1 MPVVSVLMPTYNAEK
16 YLKEAIDSI
25 LNQTFT
31 DFEFLIIDDNSKD
44 KTKKIIGKYNDK
56 RIKLIKGPQKG
67 LAAALN
73 CGIKKAQ
80 GKYIARM
87 DADDISLPA
96 RLEKQVNYLE
106 AHPEITVLGMGSVGA
121 CRQCAVKQY
130 QNAEDTRGRL
140 VMSCMTPA
148 SDGTFISIDDEEAKQ
163 FRESVVEWL
172 MTNHPHDCPVC
183 EEGGN
188 CHLQDMTVMTGHSFR
203 RYRFTK
209 RTHRNQDLGP
219 FISHEM
225 NRCIACYRCVRYYK
239 DYADGTDLGVYGAHD
254 NVYFGR
260 PEDGTLESEFS
271 GNLVEICPTGVFTDK
286 THSERYNRKWDMQFA
301 PSICQQCSIGCN
313 ISPGERYGELRR
325 IENRY
330 NGTVNHYFLCDRGRF
345 GYGYVNL
352 KDRPRQPV
360 QRRGDD
366 FITLN
371 AEQAMQGAADI
382 LRQSKKVIGIGSPR
396 ASVESNFALRE
407 LVGEENFYTGIA
419 HGEQER
425 LQLALKVLREG
436 GIYTPALREIESYDA
451 VLVLGEDVTQTGARV
466 ALAVR
471 QAVKGKAREMAAAQK
486 VADWQIA
493 AILNIGQRAKHPL
506 FVTNV
511 DDTRLDDIAAW
522 TYRAPVE
529 DQARLGFAI
538 AHALDNSAPAVDGI
552 EPELQ
557 SKIDVIVQALAGA
570 KKPLIISGTNAGSLE
585 VIQAAANVAK
595 ALKGRGA
602 DVGITMIAR
611 SVNSMGLGIMGGGSL
626 EEALTELE
634 TGRADAVVVLENDL
648 HRHASAIRVNAALAK
663 APLVMVVDHQRTA
676 IMENAHL
683 VLSAASF
690 AESDGTVINNE
701 GRAQRFFQVY
711 DPAYYDSKTVMLE
724 SWRWLHSLHS
734 TLLSREVDWTQLD
747 HVIDAVVAKIPEL
760 AGIKDAAPDATF
772 RIRGQKLAREPHRY
786 SGRTAMRANI
796 SVHEPRQPQDIDTMF
811 TFSMEGNNQPTAH
824 RSQVP
829 FAWAPGWNSPQAWNK
844 FQDEVG
850 GKLRFGDPGVR
861 LFETS
866 ENGLD
871 YFTSVPARF
880 QPQDGKW
887 RIAPYYHLFGS
898 DELSQRAPVFQSRM
912 PQPYIKLNPADAA
925 KLGVNAGTHVS
936 FSYDGNTVTL
946 PVEIA
951 EGLTAGQVG
960 LPMGMSGI
968 APVLAG
974 AHLEDLKEAQQ

>member
-1 MPVVSVLMPTYNAEK
+1 M
-16 YLKEAIDSI
+16 
-25 LNQTFT
+25 
-31 DFEFLIIDDNSKD
+31 
-44 KTKKIIGKYNDK
+44 
-56 RIKLIKGPQKG
+56 
-67 LAAALN
+67 
-73 CGIKKAQ
+73 
-80 GKYIARM
+80 
-87 DADDISLPA
+87 
-96 RLEKQVNYLE
+96 
-106 AHPEITVLGMGSVGA
+106 
-121 CRQCAVKQY
+121 
-130 QNAEDTRGRL
+130 
-140 VMSCMTPA
+140 
-148 SDGTFISIDDEEAKQ
+148 
-163 FRESVVEWL
+163 
-172 MTNHPHDCPVC
+172 
-183 EEGGN
+183 
-188 CHLQDMTVMTGHSFR
+188 
-203 RYRFTK
+203 
-209 RTHRNQDLGP
+209 
-219 FISHEM
+219 
-225 NRCIACYRCVRYYK
+225 RYYK

-663 APLVMVVDHQRTA
+663 APLVMVVDHQRTT

-925 KLGVNAGTHVS
+925 KLGVNAGTRVS

>member
-1 MPVVSVLMPTYNAEK
+1 
-16 YLKEAIDSI
+16 
-25 LNQTFT
+25 
-31 DFEFLIIDDNSKD
+31 
-44 KTKKIIGKYNDK
+44 
-56 RIKLIKGPQKG
+56 
-67 LAAALN
+67 
-73 CGIKKAQ
+73 
-80 GKYIARM
+80 
-87 DADDISLPA
+87 
-96 RLEKQVNYLE
+96 
-106 AHPEITVLGMGSVGA
+106 
-121 CRQCAVKQY
+121 
-130 QNAEDTRGRL
+130 
-140 VMSCMTPA
+140 
-148 SDGTFISIDDEEAKQ
+148 
-163 FRESVVEWL
+163 

-925 KLGVNAGTHVS
+925 KLGVNAGTRVS

>member
-1 MPVVSVLMPTYNAEK
+1 
-16 YLKEAIDSI
+16 
-25 LNQTFT
+25 
-31 DFEFLIIDDNSKD
+31 
-44 KTKKIIGKYNDK
+44 
-56 RIKLIKGPQKG
+56 
-67 LAAALN
+67 
-73 CGIKKAQ
+73 
-80 GKYIARM
+80 
-87 DADDISLPA
+87 
-96 RLEKQVNYLE
+96 
-106 AHPEITVLGMGSVGA
+106 
-121 CRQCAVKQY
+121 
-130 QNAEDTRGRL
+130 
-140 VMSCMTPA
+140 
-148 SDGTFISIDDEEAKQ
+148 
-163 FRESVVEWL
+163 
-172 MTNHPHDCPVC
+172 
-183 EEGGN
+183 
-188 CHLQDMTVMTGHSFR
+188 
-203 RYRFTK
+203 
-209 RTHRNQDLGP
+209 
-219 FISHEM
+219 
-225 NRCIACYRCVRYYK
+225 
-239 DYADGTDLGVYGAHD
+239 
-254 NVYFGR
+254 
-260 PEDGTLESEFS
+260 
-271 GNLVEICPTGVFTDK
+271 
-286 THSERYNRKWDMQFA
+286 
-301 PSICQQCSIGCN
+301 
-313 ISPGERYGELRR
+313 
-325 IENRY
+325 
-330 NGTVNHYFLCDRGRF
+330 
-345 GYGYVNL
+345 
-352 KDRPRQPV
+352 QPV
-360 QRRGDD
+360 ERRGED
-366 FITLN
+366 FNNLN

-419 HGEQER
+419 LGEQER

-570 KKPLIISGTNAGSLE
+570 KKPLIISGTNAGSAE

-648 HRHASAIRVNAALAK
+648 HRHASATRVNAALAK

-925 KLGVNAGTHVS
+925 KLGVNAGTRVS

>member
-1 MPVVSVLMPTYNAEK
+1 
-16 YLKEAIDSI
+16 
-25 LNQTFT
+25 
-31 DFEFLIIDDNSKD
+31 
-44 KTKKIIGKYNDK
+44 
-56 RIKLIKGPQKG
+56 
-67 LAAALN
+67 
-73 CGIKKAQ
+73 
-80 GKYIARM
+80 
-87 DADDISLPA
+87 
-96 RLEKQVNYLE
+96 
-106 AHPEITVLGMGSVGA
+106 
-121 CRQCAVKQY
+121 
-130 QNAEDTRGRL
+130 
-140 VMSCMTPA
+140 
-148 SDGTFISIDDEEAKQ
+148 
-163 FRESVVEWL
+163 

-570 KKPLIISGTNAGSLE
+570 KKPLIISGTNAGSAE

-648 HRHASAIRVNAALAK
+648 HRHASATRVNAALAK

-925 KLGVNAGTHVS
+925 KLGVNAGTRVS

>member
-1 MPVVSVLMPTYNAEK
+1 
-16 YLKEAIDSI
+16 
-25 LNQTFT
+25 
-31 DFEFLIIDDNSKD
+31 
-44 KTKKIIGKYNDK
+44 
-56 RIKLIKGPQKG
+56 
-67 LAAALN
+67 
-73 CGIKKAQ
+73 
-80 GKYIARM
+80 
-87 DADDISLPA
+87 
-96 RLEKQVNYLE
+96 
-106 AHPEITVLGMGSVGA
+106 
-121 CRQCAVKQY
+121 
-130 QNAEDTRGRL
+130 
-140 VMSCMTPA
+140 
-148 SDGTFISIDDEEAKQ
+148 
-163 FRESVVEWL
+163 
-172 MTNHPHDCPVC
+172 
-183 EEGGN
+183 
-188 CHLQDMTVMTGHSFR
+188 
-203 RYRFTK
+203 
-209 RTHRNQDLGP
+209 
-219 FISHEM
+219 
-225 NRCIACYRCVRYYK
+225 RCIACYRCVRYYK

-570 KKPLIISGTNAGSLE
+570 KKPLIISGTNAGSAE

-648 HRHASAIRVNAALAK
+648 HRHASATRVNAALAK

-711 DPAYYDSKTVMLE
+711 DPAYYDSQTVMLE

-925 KLGVNAGTHVS
+925 KLGVNAGTRVS
-936 FSYDGNTVTL
+936 FSYDGNMVTL
-946 PVEIA
+946 PVEIS

>member
-1 MPVVSVLMPTYNAEK
+1 
-16 YLKEAIDSI
+16 
-25 LNQTFT
+25 
-31 DFEFLIIDDNSKD
+31 
-44 KTKKIIGKYNDK
+44 
-56 RIKLIKGPQKG
+56 
-67 LAAALN
+67 
-73 CGIKKAQ
+73 
-80 GKYIARM
+80 
-87 DADDISLPA
+87 
-96 RLEKQVNYLE
+96 
-106 AHPEITVLGMGSVGA
+106 
-121 CRQCAVKQY
+121 
-130 QNAEDTRGRL
+130 
-140 VMSCMTPA
+140 
-148 SDGTFISIDDEEAKQ
+148 
-163 FRESVVEWL
+163 
-172 MTNHPHDCPVC
+172 
-183 EEGGN
+183 
-188 CHLQDMTVMTGHSFR
+188 
-203 RYRFTK
+203 
-209 RTHRNQDLGP
+209 
-219 FISHEM
+219 
-225 NRCIACYRCVRYYK
+225 
-239 DYADGTDLGVYGAHD
+239 
-254 NVYFGR
+254 
-260 PEDGTLESEFS
+260 
-271 GNLVEICPTGVFTDK
+271 
-286 THSERYNRKWDMQFA
+286 
-301 PSICQQCSIGCN
+301 
-313 ISPGERYGELRR
+313 
-325 IENRY
+325 
-330 NGTVNHYFLCDRGRF
+330 
-345 GYGYVNL
+345 
-352 KDRPRQPV
+352 
-360 QRRGDD
+360 
-366 FITLN
+366 
-371 AEQAMQGAADI
+371 
-382 LRQSKKVIGIGSPR
+382 
-396 ASVESNFALRE
+396 
-407 LVGEENFYTGIA
+407 
-419 HGEQER
+419 
-425 LQLALKVLREG
+425 
-436 GIYTPALREIESYDA
+436 ESYDA

-570 KKPLIISGTNAGSLE
+570 KKPLIISGTNAGSAE

-648 HRHASAIRVNAALAK
+648 HRHASATRVNAALAK

-925 KLGVNAGTHVS
+925 KLGVNAGTRVS

>member
-1 MPVVSVLMPTYNAEK
+1 
-16 YLKEAIDSI
+16 
-25 LNQTFT
+25 
-31 DFEFLIIDDNSKD
+31 
-44 KTKKIIGKYNDK
+44 
-56 RIKLIKGPQKG
+56 
-67 LAAALN
+67 
-73 CGIKKAQ
+73 
-80 GKYIARM
+80 
-87 DADDISLPA
+87 
-96 RLEKQVNYLE
+96 
-106 AHPEITVLGMGSVGA
+106 
-121 CRQCAVKQY
+121 
-130 QNAEDTRGRL
+130 
-140 VMSCMTPA
+140 
-148 SDGTFISIDDEEAKQ
+148 
-163 FRESVVEWL
+163 

-260 PEDGTLESEFS
+260 PEYGTLESEFS
-271 GNLVEICPTGVFTDK
+271 GNLVEICPDRRIHRQNALLSVTTV
-286 THSERYNRKWDMQFA
+286 KWDMQFA

-330 NGTVNHYFLCDRGRF
+330 NGTVNHYFLCDPGRF
-345 GYGYVNL
+345 GYGYVTCKIVL
-352 KDRPRQPV
+352 CQPV

-371 AEQAMQGAADI
+371 AEQAMQGAADH

-570 KKPLIISGTNAGSLE
+570 KKPLIISGTNAGSAE

-602 DVGITMIAR
+602 NVGITMIAR

-648 HRHASAIRVNAALAK
+648 HRHASATRVNAALAK

-925 KLGVNAGTHVS
+925 KLGVNAGTRVS

>member
-1 MPVVSVLMPTYNAEK
+1 MATIHVDG
-16 YLKEAIDSI
+16 KEYEVNGA
-25 LNQTFT
+25 
-31 DFEFLIIDDNSKD
+31 DN
-44 KTKKIIGKYNDK
+44 
-56 RIKLIKGPQKG
+56 L
-67 LAAALN
+67 
-73 CGIKKAQ
+73 
-80 GKYIARM
+80 
-87 DADDISLPA
+87 
-96 RLEKQVNYLE
+96 LE
-106 AHPEITVLGMGSVGA
+106 ACLSLGLDIPYFCWHPALGSVGA

-130 QNAEDTRGRL
+130 QNVEDTRGRL

-345 GYGYVNL
+345 GYDYVNL

-511 DDTRLDDIAAW
+511 DDTRLDDIAAL

-570 KKPLIISGTNAGSLE
+570 KKPLIISGTNAGSIE

-648 HRHASAIRVNAALAK
+648 HRHASATRVNAALAK

>member
-1 MPVVSVLMPTYNAEK
+1 M
-16 YLKEAIDSI
+16 
-25 LNQTFT
+25 
-31 DFEFLIIDDNSKD
+31 
-44 KTKKIIGKYNDK
+44 
-56 RIKLIKGPQKG
+56 
-67 LAAALN
+67 
-73 CGIKKAQ
+73 
-80 GKYIARM
+80 
-87 DADDISLPA
+87 
-96 RLEKQVNYLE
+96 
-106 AHPEITVLGMGSVGA
+106 
-121 CRQCAVKQY
+121 
-130 QNAEDTRGRL
+130 
-140 VMSCMTPA
+140 
-148 SDGTFISIDDEEAKQ
+148 
-163 FRESVVEWL
+163 
-172 MTNHPHDCPVC
+172 
-183 EEGGN
+183 
-188 CHLQDMTVMTGHSFR
+188 
-203 RYRFTK
+203 
-209 RTHRNQDLGP
+209 
-219 FISHEM
+219 
-225 NRCIACYRCVRYYK
+225 RYYK

-648 HRHASAIRVNAALAK
+648 HRHASATRVNAALAK

-925 KLGVNAGTHVS
+925 KLGVNAGTRVS

>member
-1 MPVVSVLMPTYNAEK
+1 MCG
-16 YLKEAIDSI
+16 EAIP
-25 LNQTFT
+25 
-31 DFEFLIIDDNSKD
+31 K
-44 KTKKIIGKYNDK
+44 
-56 RIKLIKGPQKG
+56 
-67 LAAALN
+67 
-73 CGIKKAQ
+73 
-80 GKYIARM
+80 
-87 DADDISLPA
+87 
-96 RLEKQVNYLE
+96 
-106 AHPEITVLGMGSVGA
+106 
-121 CRQCAVKQY
+121 
-130 QNAEDTRGRL
+130 RGRHAWSPL

-648 HRHASAIRVNAALAK
+648 HRHASATRVNAALAK

>member
-1 MPVVSVLMPTYNAEK
+1 
-16 YLKEAIDSI
+16 
-25 LNQTFT
+25 
-31 DFEFLIIDDNSKD
+31 
-44 KTKKIIGKYNDK
+44 
-56 RIKLIKGPQKG
+56 
-67 LAAALN
+67 
-73 CGIKKAQ
+73 
-80 GKYIARM
+80 
-87 DADDISLPA
+87 
-96 RLEKQVNYLE
+96 
-106 AHPEITVLGMGSVGA
+106 
-121 CRQCAVKQY
+121 
-130 QNAEDTRGRL
+130 
-140 VMSCMTPA
+140 
-148 SDGTFISIDDEEAKQ
+148 
-163 FRESVVEWL
+163 
-172 MTNHPHDCPVC
+172 
-183 EEGGN
+183 
-188 CHLQDMTVMTGHSFR
+188 
-203 RYRFTK
+203 
-209 RTHRNQDLGP
+209 
-219 FISHEM
+219 
-225 NRCIACYRCVRYYK
+225 
-239 DYADGTDLGVYGAHD
+239 
-254 NVYFGR
+254 
-260 PEDGTLESEFS
+260 
-271 GNLVEICPTGVFTDK
+271 
-286 THSERYNRKWDMQFA
+286 
-301 PSICQQCSIGCN
+301 
-313 ISPGERYGELRR
+313 
-325 IENRY
+325 
-330 NGTVNHYFLCDRGRF
+330 
-345 GYGYVNL
+345 
-352 KDRPRQPV
+352 
-360 QRRGDD
+360 
-366 FITLN
+366 
-371 AEQAMQGAADI
+371 
-382 LRQSKKVIGIGSPR
+382 
-396 ASVESNFALRE
+396 
-407 LVGEENFYTGIA
+407 
-419 HGEQER
+419 GEQER

-570 KKPLIISGTNAGSLE
+570 KKPLIISGTNAGSIE

-648 HRHASAIRVNAALAK
+648 HRHASATRVNAALAK

-925 KLGVNAGTHVS
+925 KLGVNAGARVS

>member
-1 MPVVSVLMPTYNAEK
+1 
-16 YLKEAIDSI
+16 
-25 LNQTFT
+25 
-31 DFEFLIIDDNSKD
+31 
-44 KTKKIIGKYNDK
+44 
-56 RIKLIKGPQKG
+56 
-67 LAAALN
+67 
-73 CGIKKAQ
+73 
-80 GKYIARM
+80 
-87 DADDISLPA
+87 
-96 RLEKQVNYLE
+96 
-106 AHPEITVLGMGSVGA
+106 
-121 CRQCAVKQY
+121 
-130 QNAEDTRGRL
+130 
-140 VMSCMTPA
+140 
-148 SDGTFISIDDEEAKQ
+148 
-163 FRESVVEWL
+163 
-172 MTNHPHDCPVC
+172 
-183 EEGGN
+183 
-188 CHLQDMTVMTGHSFR
+188 MTGHSFR

-471 QAVKGKAREMAAAQK
+471 QAVKGKAREMAAVQK

-701 GRAQRFFQVY
+701 GRAQRFFEVY

-829 FAWAPGWNSPQAWNK
+829 FARAPGWNSPQAWNK
-844 FQDEVG
+844 FEDEVG

-925 KLGVNAGTHVS
+925 KLGVNAGTRVS

>member
-1 MPVVSVLMPTYNAEK
+1 
-16 YLKEAIDSI
+16 
-25 LNQTFT
+25 
-31 DFEFLIIDDNSKD
+31 
-44 KTKKIIGKYNDK
+44 
-56 RIKLIKGPQKG
+56 
-67 LAAALN
+67 
-73 CGIKKAQ
+73 
-80 GKYIARM
+80 
-87 DADDISLPA
+87 
-96 RLEKQVNYLE
+96 
-106 AHPEITVLGMGSVGA
+106 
-121 CRQCAVKQY
+121 
-130 QNAEDTRGRL
+130 
-140 VMSCMTPA
+140 
-148 SDGTFISIDDEEAKQ
+148 
-163 FRESVVEWL
+163 
-172 MTNHPHDCPVC
+172 
-183 EEGGN
+183 
-188 CHLQDMTVMTGHSFR
+188 
-203 RYRFTK
+203 
-209 RTHRNQDLGP
+209 
-219 FISHEM
+219 
-225 NRCIACYRCVRYYK
+225 
-239 DYADGTDLGVYGAHD
+239 
-254 NVYFGR
+254 
-260 PEDGTLESEFS
+260 
-271 GNLVEICPTGVFTDK
+271 EICPTGVFTDK

-557 SKIDVIVQALAGA
+557 NKIDVIVQALAGA
-570 KKPLIISGTNAGSLE
+570 KKPLIISGTNAGSIE

-648 HRHASAIRVNAALAK
+648 HRYASATRVNAALAK

-683 VLSAASF
+683 VLSSASF

-925 KLGVNAGTHVS
+925 KLGVNAGTRVS

>member
-1 MPVVSVLMPTYNAEK
+1 M
-16 YLKEAIDSI
+16 
-25 LNQTFT
+25 
-31 DFEFLIIDDNSKD
+31 
-44 KTKKIIGKYNDK
+44 
-56 RIKLIKGPQKG
+56 
-67 LAAALN
+67 
-73 CGIKKAQ
+73 
-80 GKYIARM
+80 
-87 DADDISLPA
+87 
-96 RLEKQVNYLE
+96 
-106 AHPEITVLGMGSVGA
+106 
-121 CRQCAVKQY
+121 
-130 QNAEDTRGRL
+130 
-140 VMSCMTPA
+140 
-148 SDGTFISIDDEEAKQ
+148 
-163 FRESVVEWL
+163 
-172 MTNHPHDCPVC
+172 
-183 EEGGN
+183 
-188 CHLQDMTVMTGHSFR
+188 
-203 RYRFTK
+203 
-209 RTHRNQDLGP
+209 
-219 FISHEM
+219 
-225 NRCIACYRCVRYYK
+225 
-239 DYADGTDLGVYGAHD
+239 
-254 NVYFGR
+254 
-260 PEDGTLESEFS
+260 
-271 GNLVEICPTGVFTDK
+271 
-286 THSERYNRKWDMQFA
+286 
-301 PSICQQCSIGCN
+301 
-313 ISPGERYGELRR
+313 
-325 IENRY
+325 
-330 NGTVNHYFLCDRGRF
+330 
-345 GYGYVNL
+345 
-352 KDRPRQPV
+352 
-360 QRRGDD
+360 
-366 FITLN
+366 
-371 AEQAMQGAADI
+371 
-382 LRQSKKVIGIGSPR
+382 
-396 ASVESNFALRE
+396 
-407 LVGEENFYTGIA
+407 GEENFYTGIA

-570 KKPLIISGTNAGSLE
+570 KKPLIISGTNAGSAE

-648 HRHASAIRVNAALAK
+648 HRHASATRVNAALAK

-747 HVIDAVVAKIPEL
+747 HVIDAIVAKIPEL

-925 KLGVNAGTHVS
+925 KLGVNAGTRVS

-946 PVEIA
+946 SVEIA

>member
-1 MPVVSVLMPTYNAEK
+1 MATIHVDG
-16 YLKEAIDSI
+16 KEYEVNGA
-25 LNQTFT
+25 
-31 DFEFLIIDDNSKD
+31 DN
-44 KTKKIIGKYNDK
+44 
-56 RIKLIKGPQKG
+56 L
-67 LAAALN
+67 
-73 CGIKKAQ
+73 
-80 GKYIARM
+80 
-87 DADDISLPA
+87 
-96 RLEKQVNYLE
+96 LE
-106 AHPEITVLGMGSVGA
+106 ACLSLGLDIPYFCWHPALGSVGA

-163 FRESVVEWL
+163 FRERVVEGV
-172 MTNHPHDCPVC
+172 MPNHPHDCPVC

-570 KKPLIISGTNAGSLE
+570 KKPLIISGTNAGSAE

-648 HRHASAIRVNAALAK
+648 HRHASATRVNAALAK

-711 DPAYYDSKTVMLE
+711 DPAYYDSQTVMLE

-866 ENGLD
+866 ENSLD

-925 KLGVNAGTHVS
+925 KLGVNAGTRVS
-936 FSYDGNTVTL
+936 FSYDGNMVTL
-946 PVEIA
+946 PVEIS

>member
-1 MPVVSVLMPTYNAEK
+1 
-16 YLKEAIDSI
+16 
-25 LNQTFT
+25 
-31 DFEFLIIDDNSKD
+31 
-44 KTKKIIGKYNDK
+44 
-56 RIKLIKGPQKG
+56 
-67 LAAALN
+67 
-73 CGIKKAQ
+73 
-80 GKYIARM
+80 
-87 DADDISLPA
+87 
-96 RLEKQVNYLE
+96 
-106 AHPEITVLGMGSVGA
+106 
-121 CRQCAVKQY
+121 
-130 QNAEDTRGRL
+130 
-140 VMSCMTPA
+140 MTPA

-570 KKPLIISGTNAGSLE
+570 KKPLIISGTNAGSIE

-648 HRHASAIRVNAALAK
+648 HRHASATRVNAALAK

>member
-1 MPVVSVLMPTYNAEK
+1 
-16 YLKEAIDSI
+16 
-25 LNQTFT
+25 
-31 DFEFLIIDDNSKD
+31 
-44 KTKKIIGKYNDK
+44 
-56 RIKLIKGPQKG
+56 
-67 LAAALN
+67 
-73 CGIKKAQ
+73 
-80 GKYIARM
+80 
-87 DADDISLPA
+87 
-96 RLEKQVNYLE
+96 
-106 AHPEITVLGMGSVGA
+106 
-121 CRQCAVKQY
+121 
-130 QNAEDTRGRL
+130 
-140 VMSCMTPA
+140 
-148 SDGTFISIDDEEAKQ
+148 
-163 FRESVVEWL
+163 
-172 MTNHPHDCPVC
+172 
-183 EEGGN
+183 
-188 CHLQDMTVMTGHSFR
+188 MTGHSFR

-451 VLVLGEDVTQTGARV
+451 VLVLGEDVTQTGARA

-648 HRHASAIRVNAALAK
+648 HRHASATRVNAALAK

-861 LFETS
+861 LFATS

-925 KLGVNAGTHVS
+925 KLGVNAGTRVS

>member
-1 MPVVSVLMPTYNAEK
+1 IYQRAVLR
-16 YLKEAIDSI
+16 S
-25 LNQTFT
+25 
-31 DFEFLIIDDNSKD
+31 
-44 KTKKIIGKYNDK
+44 G
-56 RIKLIKGPQKG
+56 
-67 LAAALN
+67 
-73 CGIKKAQ
+73 
-80 GKYIARM
+80 
-87 DADDISLPA
+87 
-96 RLEKQVNYLE
+96 
-106 AHPEITVLGMGSVGA
+106 
-121 CRQCAVKQY
+121 
-130 QNAEDTRGRL
+130 
-140 VMSCMTPA
+140 
-148 SDGTFISIDDEEAKQ
+148 
-163 FRESVVEWL
+163 ESNE
-172 MTNHPHDCPVC
+172 
-183 EEGGN
+183 
-188 CHLQDMTVMTGHSFR
+188 
-203 RYRFTK
+203 
-209 RTHRNQDLGP
+209 HR
-219 FISHEM
+219 
-225 NRCIACYRCVRYYK
+225 
-239 DYADGTDLGVYGAHD
+239 LGV
-254 NVYFGR
+254 
-260 PEDGTLESEFS
+260 
-271 GNLVEICPTGVFTDK
+271 
-286 THSERYNRKWDMQFA
+286 
-301 PSICQQCSIGCN
+301 
-313 ISPGERYGELRR
+313 
-325 IENRY
+325 
-330 NGTVNHYFLCDRGRF
+330 RG
-345 GYGYVNL
+345 
-352 KDRPRQPV
+352 
-360 QRRGDD
+360 
-366 FITLN
+366 
-371 AEQAMQGAADI
+371 
-382 LRQSKKVIGIGSPR
+382 
-396 ASVESNFALRE
+396 
-407 LVGEENFYTGIA
+407 
-419 HGEQER
+419 HG
-425 LQLALKVLREG
+425 
-436 GIYTPALREIESYDA
+436 
-451 VLVLGEDVTQTGARV
+451 
-466 ALAVR
+466 
-471 QAVKGKAREMAAAQK
+471 
-486 VADWQIA
+486 
-493 AILNIGQRAKHPL
+493 
-506 FVTNV
+506 
-511 DDTRLDDIAAW
+511 
-522 TYRAPVE
+522 
-529 DQARLGFAI
+529 
-538 AHALDNSAPAVDGI
+538 
-552 EPELQ
+552 
-557 SKIDVIVQALAGA
+557 
-570 KKPLIISGTNAGSLE
+570 
-585 VIQAAANVAK
+585 
-595 ALKGRGA
+595 
-602 DVGITMIAR
+602 
-611 SVNSMGLGIMGGGSL
+611 
-626 EEALTELE
+626 
-634 TGRADAVVVLENDL
+634 AVVVLENDL
-648 HRHASAIRVNAALAK
+648 HRHASATRVNAALAK

-898 DELSQRAPVFQSRM
+898 DELSQRAPVFQCRM

-925 KLGVNAGTHVS
+925 KLGVNAGTRVS

>member
-1 MPVVSVLMPTYNAEK
+1 
-16 YLKEAIDSI
+16 
-25 LNQTFT
+25 
-31 DFEFLIIDDNSKD
+31 
-44 KTKKIIGKYNDK
+44 
-56 RIKLIKGPQKG
+56 
-67 LAAALN
+67 
-73 CGIKKAQ
+73 
-80 GKYIARM
+80 
-87 DADDISLPA
+87 
-96 RLEKQVNYLE
+96 
-106 AHPEITVLGMGSVGA
+106 
-121 CRQCAVKQY
+121 
-130 QNAEDTRGRL
+130 
-140 VMSCMTPA
+140 
-148 SDGTFISIDDEEAKQ
+148 
-163 FRESVVEWL
+163 
-172 MTNHPHDCPVC
+172 
-183 EEGGN
+183 
-188 CHLQDMTVMTGHSFR
+188 
-203 RYRFTK
+203 
-209 RTHRNQDLGP
+209 
-219 FISHEM
+219 
-225 NRCIACYRCVRYYK
+225 
-239 DYADGTDLGVYGAHD
+239 
-254 NVYFGR
+254 
-260 PEDGTLESEFS
+260 
-271 GNLVEICPTGVFTDK
+271 
-286 THSERYNRKWDMQFA
+286 
-301 PSICQQCSIGCN
+301 
-313 ISPGERYGELRR
+313 
-325 IENRY
+325 
-330 NGTVNHYFLCDRGRF
+330 
-345 GYGYVNL
+345 
-352 KDRPRQPV
+352 PV

-570 KKPLIISGTNAGSLE
+570 KKPLIISGTNAGSIE

-648 HRHASAIRVNAALAK
+648 HRHASATRVNAALAK

>member
-1 MPVVSVLMPTYNAEK
+1 M
-16 YLKEAIDSI
+16 
-25 LNQTFT
+25 
-31 DFEFLIIDDNSKD
+31 
-44 KTKKIIGKYNDK
+44 
-56 RIKLIKGPQKG
+56 
-67 LAAALN
+67 
-73 CGIKKAQ
+73 
-80 GKYIARM
+80 
-87 DADDISLPA
+87 
-96 RLEKQVNYLE
+96 
-106 AHPEITVLGMGSVGA
+106 
-121 CRQCAVKQY
+121 KQY

-148 SDGTFISIDDEEAKQ
+148 SDGTFISIDDAEAKQ

-271 GNLVEICPTGVFTDK
+271 GNLVEVCPTGVFTDK

-330 NGTVNHYFLCDRGRF
+330 NGTVNRYFLCDRGRF

-366 FITLN
+366 LITLN

-396 ASVESNFALRE
+396 ASIESNFALRE
-407 LVGEENFYTGIA
+407 LVGAENFYTGIA
-419 HGEQER
+419 KGEQAR
-425 LQLALKVLREG
+425 LQMMLKVLREG
-436 GIYTPALREIESYDA
+436 GIHTPALREIESYDA
-451 VLVLGEDVTQTGARV
+451 VLILGEDITQTGARI

-506 FVTNV
+506 FVTNI

-538 AHALDNSAPAVDGI
+538 AHALDDSAPAVEGLSS
-552 EPELQ
+552 ELKG
-557 SKIDVIVQALAGA
+557 KIDVIVQALAGA
-570 KKPLIISGTNAGSLE
+570 KKPLIVSGTM
-585 VIQAAANVAK
+585 VAR
-595 ALKGRGA
+595 A
-602 DVGITMIAR
+602 
-611 SVNSMGLGIMGGGSL
+611 VNSVGLGMIGGGSL
-626 EEALTELE
+626 EEALSELE
-634 TGRADAVVVLENDL
+634 TGNADAVIVLENDL
-648 HRHASAIRVNAALAK
+648 HRHASAARVDAALAK

-676 IMENAHL
+676 IMEKAHL

-690 AESDGTVINNE
+690 AESDGTVVNNE

-711 DPAYYDSKTVMLE
+711 DPAYYDAKTVMLE

-734 TLLSREVDWTQLD
+734 TVNNRQVDWTQLD
-747 HVIDAVVAKIPEL
+747 HVIDAAIAALPQL

-796 SVHEPRQPQDIDTMF
+796 SVHEPRQPQDKDTMF
-811 TFSMEGNNQPTAH
+811 AFSMEGNNQPSAP
-824 RSQVP
+824 RSQIP

-850 GKLRFGDPGVR
+850 GKLRHGDPGVR
-861 LFETS
+861 LIEAS
-866 ENGLD
+866 ASGLE
-871 YFTSVPARF
+871 YFTAVPASF
-880 QPQDGKW
+880 QAEEGKW

-912 PQPYIKLNPADAA
+912 PQPYVKLNPADAA
-925 KLGVNAGTHVS
+925 KLGVNEGAMVS
-936 FSYDGNTVTL
+936 FSVDGQALSL
-946 PVEIA
+946 PLVISA
-951 EGLTAGQVG
+951 GLTAGQVG
-960 LPMGMSGI
+960 LPMGMPGI
-968 APVLAG
+968 APVLTG
-974 AHLEDLKEAQQ
+974 ARIDTLQEAKA

>member
-1 MPVVSVLMPTYNAEK
+1 MATIHVDG
-16 YLKEAIDSI
+16 KEYEVNGA
-25 LNQTFT
+25 
-31 DFEFLIIDDNSKD
+31 DN
-44 KTKKIIGKYNDK
+44 
-56 RIKLIKGPQKG
+56 L
-67 LAAALN
+67 
-73 CGIKKAQ
+73 
-80 GKYIARM
+80 
-87 DADDISLPA
+87 
-96 RLEKQVNYLE
+96 LE
-106 AHPEITVLGMGSVGA
+106 ACLSLGLDIPYFCWHPALGSVGA

-188 CHLQDMTVMTGHSFR
+188 CHLQDMTVMTGHTFR

-570 KKPLIISGTNAGSLE
+570 KKPLIISGTNAGSTE

-648 HRHASAIRVNAALAK
+648 HRHASATRVNAALAK

-711 DPAYYDSKTVMLE
+711 DPSYYDSKTVMLE

-880 QPQDGKW
+880 QPQAGKW

-898 DELSQRAPVFQSRM
+898 DELSQRALVFQSRM

-925 KLGVNAGTHVS
+925 KLGVNVGTRVS